1 MHFESDQTEDHH
13 KRKTFTKVKSDRFN
27 KVLSTEF
34 RSFKRDILA
43 LL

>member
-1 MHFESDQTEDHH
+1 MHFESHQRTL
-13 KRKTFTKVKSDRFN
+13 TKDKFDRFN
-27 KVLSTEF
+27 KVLSAEF